1 MSRFRALPYA
11 KALLEVI
18 TADAPERTEEVVV
31 ELATIARALAEVPDL
46 ERAMVTP
53 MVAGDT
59 KTAILDEVLDALGIG
74 PPTRRFV
81 HVVQQHYRLE
91 HMADIAETFRDLV
104 DRAKGRRRATVEVAA
119 TPPQAERERLIS
131 AMREV
136 TGGDIVAEFV
146 ENPELLAG
154 FRVQVGSKVFDG
166 SLVGEIHRLSRE
178 TLTEQG

>member
-11 KALLEVI
+11 KALLEVVS
-18 TADAPERTEEVVV
+18 ADAADRTEEVVT
-31 ELATIARALAEVPDL
+31 ELATVAEALEAVPDL
-46 ERAMVTP
+46 QRAMVTP
-53 MVAGDT
+53 MVASDT
-59 KTAILDEVLDALGIG
+59 KMAILDEVLDSLGVG
-74 PPTRRFV
+74 HPTRRFV

-91 HMADIAETFRDLV
+91 HMTDIADTFRDLV
-104 DRAKGRRRATVEVAA
+104 DRAEGRRRATVEVAA
-119 TPPQAERERLIS
+119 APSESEQARLVA

-136 TGGDIVAEFV
+136 TGSDIVAEFV